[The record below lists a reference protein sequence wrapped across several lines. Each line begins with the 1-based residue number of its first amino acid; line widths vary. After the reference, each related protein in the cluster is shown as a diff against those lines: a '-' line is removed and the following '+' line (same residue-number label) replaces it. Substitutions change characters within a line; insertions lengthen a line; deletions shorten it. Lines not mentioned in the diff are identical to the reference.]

1 MQQNN
6 EPKIPQCFT
15 CHEVFDDFKA
25 LARHCVENKSTHG
38 KSLKWAAK
46 VLTNVERLNQKQD
59 FSGRA
64 PLTEEEREA
73 KRECVRELSGELK
86 STMCICPRCQ
96 RRFPQRVELE
106 HYSNPLAW
114 RKNGSIMLMCEACR
128 R

>member
-1 MQQNN
+1 MQNN

-15 CHEVFDDFKA
+15 CHVVFGDFKA
-25 LARHCVENKSTHG
+25 LALHVFENKSTHS

-73 KRECVRELSGELK
+73 KREAQRQISGEMR
-86 STMCICPRCQ
+86 SATCTCPHCQ
-96 RRFPQRVELE
+96 RRFQQRIEVE
-106 HYSNPLAW
+106 HYFNPLAW
-114 RKNGSIMLMCEACR
+114 RKNGSIMLMCEVCKR
-128 R
+128 